1 MITDLPIDLIADVR
15 NAVGESPL
23 WDTKTQCLYW
33 VDIPARTLFEWN
45 AASAAIRTRRLAEMG
60 ACIAPASGGG
70 FAAGMQSGLFHLR
83 PQADGSMA
91 SRSLASVVA
100 CSAR

>member
-33 VDIPARTLFEWN
+33 VDIPARTL
-45 AASAAIRTRRLAEMG
+45 
-60 ACIAPASGGG
+60 PAD
-70 FAAGMQSGLFHLR
+70 AGV
-83 PQADGSMA
+83 
-91 SRSLASVVA
+91 SL
-100 CSAR
+100 